1 MDKDRIVANQPA
13 EDWPPETA
21 DTGTL
26 DPNRIWSPQPSS
38 IYDLQD
44 RAAAEGAPR
53 PDVIAQ
59 ADRQMAERQDTT
71 GGCAAQGHPFLI
83 PDHEVQHTGAVVKTD
98 LPDLN
103 TGLRSGQGQSGFGEE
118 PTIVPT
124 RGPAGEVS
132 IISLPAPASAREG
145 T

>member
-1 MDKDRIVANQPA
+1 MDRDFLERNKPATDR
-13 EDWPPETA
+13 PPDDLATPV
-21 DTGTL
+21 DT
-26 DPNRIWSPQPSS
+26 WAPQPSS

-71 GGCAAQGHPFLI
+71 GGCAAQGHPFVI
-83 PDHEVQHTGAVVKTD
+83 PDHEVQHTAGGVRTD
-98 LPDLN
+98 LDFGV
-103 TGLRSGQGQSGFGEE
+103 GLRSGQGQSGFGE
-118 PTIVPT
+118 PPVILPT

-132 IISLPAPASAREG
+132 IIELPPPASQRQG